1 MMVSDHF
8 IRSPTLRSLARFTS
22 LSIFLDS
29 VMEAIAKLPLKSR
42 GCKVV
47 VFFITLSIGTPVVVL
62 AWLRPSWL
70 QRPSS
75 STIGRCDSPRGCGH
89 AIGGCR
95 TTSQYLWALVW
106 PLEFLVQVVL
116 VIVPSSID
124 GHPTSSSTPY
134 LNCQGGPLMP
144 RMPRCIHR

>member
-42 GCKVV
+42 RCKVV

-62 AWLRPSWL
+62 AWLGPAGFSVL
-70 QRPSS
+70 
-75 STIGRCDSPRGCGH
+75 
-89 AIGGCR
+89 
-95 TTSQYLWALVW
+95 LLLLLVD
-106 PLEFLVQVVL
+106 
-116 VIVPSSID
+116 VIVLEVVATRSVDVAPL
-124 GHPTSSSTPY
+124 
-134 LNCQGGPLMP
+134 LNTLGRLYGLLNF
-144 RMPRCIHR
+144 